1 MSRTER
7 IELRVSAEDKAAIAA
22 AAATEQVTTTDFVR
36 DAVLDR
42 VEHVRA
48 RADRTLMPARQF
60 DALVASLDVADE
72 TPNLAR
78 AFAGRR
84 RFVQG

>member
-7 IELRVSAEDKAAIAA
+7 IELRVSADDKAAITAA
-22 AAATEQVTTTDFVR
+22 AAIEQVTTTDFAR

-42 VEHVRA
+42 AAHVRA
-48 RADRTLMPARQF
+48 RAERTLMPSAQF
-60 DALVASLDVADE
+60 DALVASLDVAED

-78 AFAGRR
+78 AFASRR

>member
-7 IELRVSAEDKAAIAA
+7 IELRVSTDDKAAITAA
-22 AAATEQVTTTDFVR
+22 AAMEQVTTTDFVR
-36 DAVLDR
+36 EAVLDR
-42 VEHVRA
+42 VQHVRA
-48 RADRTLMPARQF
+48 RADHTLMPAAQF
-60 DALVASLDVADE
+60 DVLVASLDIADE

-78 AFAGRR
+78 AFARQR

>member
-7 IELRVSAEDKAAIAA
+7 IELRVSADDKAVIAA
-22 AAATEQVTTTDFVR
+22 AAAMEQVTTTDFVR

-42 VEHVRA
+42 VQHVRA
-48 RADRTLMPARQF
+48 GADRTLMLGAQF

-72 TPNLAR
+72 TRNLAR
-78 AFAGRR
+78 AFASRR
-84 RFVQG
+84 RFEQG

>member
-7 IELRVSAEDKAAIAA
+7 IELRVCADDKAAIVAA
-22 AAATEQVTTTDFVR
+22 AAAEQVTTTDFVR

-42 VEHVRA
+42 VQHLRA
-48 RADRTLMPARQF
+48 RADRTLMPAAQF
-60 DALVASLDVADE
+60 NALVASLDVADQ

-78 AFAGRR
+78 AFASRR
-84 RFVQG
+84 RFAQG

>member
-1 MSRTER
+1 VSRTER
-7 IELRVSAEDKAAIAA
+7 IELRVSADDKAAIAA
-22 AAATEQVTTTDFVR
+22 AAAAEQVTTTDFVR

-42 VEHVRA
+42 VQHLRA
-48 RADRTLMPARQF
+48 RADRTLMPAAQF
-60 DALVASLDVADE
+60 DALVASLETADE

-78 AFAGRR
+78 AFARRR

>member
-1 MSRTER
+1 M
-7 IELRVSAEDKAAIAA
+7 
-22 AAATEQVTTTDFVR
+22 EQVTTTDFVR
-36 DAVLDR
+36 EAVLDR

-48 RADRTLMPARQF
+48 RAARTLMPAAQF
-60 DALVASLDVADE
+60 DVLVASLDVADE

-78 AFAGRR
+78 AFTRKR